1 MKKTLSKK
9 KIIFSK
15 IPNSK
20 TNRNNLNFSLKGPC
34 RILSKNKNDSI
45 NKETIDGSCIE
56 TQTFAFNQDSLN
68 NSKGT
73 TIKNYSLGKIDN
85 KLIIFTSSLK
95 NDFDRNFK
103 SQNYSKNIKSK
114 ASQDFYSDNFSSAE
128 EDYNN
133 IDKKNKNTIK
143 ENDSE
148 EDNTNRIDYRYYP
161 KIPEIESTKENNYFW
176 LATYDKLMKKSK
188 IVKIL
193 NYYTESSSNKKKEI
207 FINDKNE
214 KDENNINYNF
224 KEKSLVIEGYEIY
237 FLKKFDRPFVRPKK
251 GGNIFVK
258 LFLLN
263 IEQINK
269 IFSYINRL
277 EYKRYINNLGSIKE
291 KNYFKIISKSNKSIY
306 NYSTLFCIGSFVNI
320 NIFLLSHI
328 KKIKKNKNNKPKIS
342 MNDLPSSNKI
352 AKLIKILLLNFPEYS
367 KDYFIDYLIKPFEKY
382 FELNITDKEILNHK
396 KKEISSLLIS
406 EYKKN
411 NEILQRKKNST
422 NNIIKNIIQKMPTY
436 SQSSNKT
443 PDDFYNFSEDISG
456 FNDKSNINNKNKEI
470 NNNIDF
476 FNKINLKQYKSDN
489 DFNFKRNDMNFIL
502 NKKLIKI
509 YNLRNTLNEKHIT
522 NLANKYLKDET
533 IFKQNNNNTHNEE
546 LLIKTMEPIKKT
558 LTRHNSLRSYT
569 QNIDSK
575 LKKNYN
581 IDKIINNKSKNNKEN
596 KENNMKILNTN
607 SNFEINKNKNYM
619 IKTDFEHVGKNT
631 RNVIKSNPF
640 NLTNTNDINERNYS
654 KKTRNKTIYNE
665 PVRVLSSIRKVISQK
680 INSLSGNNTS
690 SINFSNLNLSN
701 SNSSYLGKK
710 NIIINNELNNNLSI
724 PMQNNKLVIKTNNN
738 SQNKKSE
745 YITPRKKKLIF
756 YYQ

>member
-73 TIKNYSLGKIDN
+73 TLKNYSLGKIDN

-103 SQNYSKNIKSK
+103 LQNYSKNIKSK

-133 IDKKNKNTIK
+133 INKNNKNTIK

-176 LATYDKLMKKSK
+176 FATYDKLMKKSK

-263 IEQINK
+263 VEQINK

-306 NYSTLFCIGSFVNI
+306 NYSTLICIGSFVNI

-328 KKIKKNKNNKPKIS
+328 KKIKNKNNKPKIS

-367 KDYFIDYLIKPFEKY
+367 KEYFIDYLIKPFEKY

-396 KKEISSLLIS
+396 KNEISSLLIS

-422 NNIIKNIIQKMPTY
+422 NNIIKNIIQKIPTY

-456 FNDKSNINNKNKEI
+456 LNDKSNINNKNKEI

-509 YNLRNTLNEKHIT
+509 YHLRNTLNEKHIK

-569 QNIDSK
+569 QNNDSK
-575 LKKNYN
+575 LKKKYN

-619 IKTDFEHVGKNT
+619 IKTDFEHVVKNT

-701 SNSSYLGKK
+701 SNSSFLGKK

-724 PMQNNKLVIKTNNN
+724 PMHNNKLVIKTNNN

-745 YITPRKKKLIF
+745 YITPRKKKFIF

>member
-20 TNRNNLNFSLKGPC
+20 TNKNNLNFSLKCPC

-103 SQNYSKNIKSK
+103 IQNYSKNIKSK
-114 ASQDFYSDNFSSAE
+114 ASPDFYSDNFSSAE

-133 IDKKNKNTIK
+133 INKKNKNTIK

-176 LATYDKLMKKSK
+176 FATYDKLMKKSK

-328 KKIKKNKNNKPKIS
+328 KKIKKNKNNKPKIN

-367 KDYFIDYLIKPFEKY
+367 KEYFIDYLIKPFEKY

-396 KKEISSLLIS
+396 KNEISSLLIS

-422 NNIIKNIIQKMPTY
+422 NNIIKNIIQKIPTY

-443 PDDFYNFSEDISG
+443 PDDFYNFSEDISSL
-456 FNDKSNINNKNKEI
+456 NDKSNINNKNKEI

-489 DFNFKRNDMNFIL
+489 NFNFKRNDMNFIL

-509 YNLRNTLNEKHIT
+509 YHLRNTLNEKHIK
-522 NLANKYLKDET
+522 NLTNKYLKDET
-533 IFKQNNNNTHNEE
+533 IIKQNNNNTHNEE

-558 LTRHNSLRSYT
+558 LTRHNSLRNYS

-575 LKKNYN
+575 LKKKYN

-640 NLTNTNDINERNYS
+640 NLTNTNDIDERNYS
-654 KKTRNKTIYNE
+654 KKTKNKTIYNE

-701 SNSSYLGKK
+701 SNSSFLGKK

-724 PMQNNKLVIKTNNN
+724 PMHNNKLVIKTNNN

-745 YITPRKKKLIF
+745 YITPRKKKFIF